1 MTALYNVEE
10 INNAIK
16 VFILENINEPMYE
29 FIRDLY
35 FKLKEEYDFSSET
48 STEEEEEEDDL
59 IMEEISVVKSKDGFY
74 SLT

>member
-1 MTALYNVEE
+1 MTTLYNVEE

-35 FKLKEEYDFSSET
+35 FKLKEEYDFNSESESS
-48 STEEEEEEDDL
+48 SDEEEDNL
-59 IMEEISVVKSKDGFY
+59 IMEEISVKCKNGFY
-74 SLT
+74 QLI